1 MSELHTDLTK
11 EDLRHLQSVGQNDL
25 VWVEIG
31 VTGVGKSTL
40 GNFLL
45 GKDAFKVGSA
55 LKSVTDKA
63 EVDCSAVNDQRMC
76 IVDTPGFGD
85 TRRMVTKNTEAENLA
100 SDAAHLIVELSKTML
115 MAQHGIN
122 AFFVVVRADSR
133 ELFSTMK
140 LLDLLDI
147 LGNYWNHSILV
158 FTHGKEFDKASE
170 ERQYAEF
177 EAMLESPSCPDVW
190 QALMEKVSNCY
201 VIVEPEEW
209 KDDKEYRLQKL
220 TEFRKHTSHIAA
232 NSGPYND
239 TLHSL
244 VREYIETA
252 KLELRHEFSDVDS
265 PEAQVAA
272 LQVAFKN
279 ITSMLYK
286 LIRIKLA
293 GGVDTELLQKMANVK
308 EEQLTEV
315 RKQRDL
321 LYEQLLKEQEEKR
334 RAQAEEEKAREE
346 ERKAKERERAMAEE
360 RRLALEREEK
370 ARKELEEYLKKPT
383 FTERRIETKIT
394 RSGFYKWEYVHTAEA
409 VDVATG
415 IRAKAKNYKS
425 KDGAK
430 EHARANLKA
439 ILLERGVI
447 RKD

>member
-11 EDLRHLQSVGQNDL
+11 EDLRYLQSVGQNDL

-55 LKSVTDKA
+55 LESVTDKA
-63 EVDCSAVNDQRMC
+63 EVDCSAVNNQRMC

-85 TRRMVTKNTEAENLA
+85 TRHMVTKNTEAENLA

-115 MAQHGIN
+115 MAQHGID

-170 ERQYAEF
+170 ERQYAKF

-190 QALMEKVSNCY
+190 QALMEKVSNRY

-252 KLELRHEFSDVDS
+252 KLELRHDFSDVDS

-360 RRLALEREEK
+360 RRLALERAEK

-383 FTERRIETKIT
+383 FAERRIETKIT
-394 RSGFYKWEYVHTAEA
+394 SSGFYKFKYVHTAEA
-409 VDVATG
+409 LDVATG
-415 IRAKAKNYKS
+415 IRAKARNYKS

>member
-1 MSELHTDLTK
+1 MNLTK
-11 EDLRHLQSVGQNDL
+11 DLHYLQSVGLNDL
-25 VWVEIG
+25 VWVGIS

-45 GKDAFKVGSA
+45 GKNAFKVGNG
-55 LKSVTDKA
+55 LVSVTENT
-63 EVDCSAVNDQRMC
+63 EVDCSAVNNQCMC
-76 IVDTPGFGD
+76 FMDTPGFGH
-85 TRRMVTKNTEAENLA
+85 TQRMLTNNNEAENLG
-100 SDAAHLIVELSKTML
+100 SDAAQIVELSKTML
-115 MAQHGIN
+115 MAQNGIN

-170 ERQYAEF
+170 ERQYAKF
-177 EAMLESPSCPDVW
+177 KAMLESPRCPDVW
-190 QALMEKVSNCY
+190 QDLIEKVSNRY
-201 VIVEPEEW
+201 VIVEPKEW
-209 KDDKEYRLQKL
+209 KDGKEYRLRKL
-220 TEFRKHTSHIAA
+220 TEFRKHTSHIVA
-232 NSGPYND
+232 NSGLYND

-293 GGVDTELLQKMANVK
+293 GGVDTELLQKMANTK
-308 EEQLTEV
+308 EEELTEV

-321 LYEQLLKEQEEKR
+321 LYDQLLKEQEEKR
-334 RAQAEEEKAREE
+334 RAQAEEERAREE

-360 RRLALEREEK
+360 RRLALEHEEK
-370 ARKELEEYLKKPT
+370 DWKELEEYLKKPT
-383 FTERRIETKIT
+383 FVEIDADETCP
-394 RSGFYKWEYVHTAEA
+394 FCVH
-409 VDVATG
+409 
-415 IRAKAKNYKS
+415 
-425 KDGAK
+425 
-430 EHARANLKA
+430 
-439 ILLERGVI
+439 
-447 RKD
+447 